1 MAEMKKPTGKVKLT
15 PAQVAAAEK
24 KALEAYRKS
33 RPSKEQVMKIRERQA
48 AKAAA
53 DQKVVDR
60 INAQTRTNRSKT
72 TVSKPAPASM
82 LKKAT
87 ETVKQKPKVKITG
100 TATSKPRVS
109 NSMIKSQPATASKPK
124 AKPLTGPAAVA
135 EIQRRT
141 SPAGVKKA
149 EMDAKKAT
157 KKKYPG
163 LYNK

>member
-1 MAEMKKPTGKVKLT
+1 MAEMKKPTGKVRLT
-15 PAQVAAAEK
+15 PAQVAAKVVAEK

-33 RPSKEQVMKIRERQA
+33 RPSKEQIMKVRERQA
-48 AKAAA
+48 VKAAA

-60 INAQTRTNRSKT
+60 INARTRANQSKT
-72 TVSKPAPASM
+72 TVSKPTTTP
-82 LKKAT
+82 
-87 ETVKQKPKVKITG
+87 
-100 TATSKPRVS
+100 
-109 NSMIKSQPATASKPK
+109 KPK

>member
-1 MAEMKKPTGKVKLT
+1 MAEMKKPTGKVRLT
-15 PAQVAAAEK
+15 PAQVAAKVVAEK

-33 RPSKEQVMKIRERQA
+33 RPSKEQVMKVRERQA
-48 AKAAA
+48 VKAAA

-60 INAQTRTNRSKT
+60 INARTRANQAKT
-72 TVSKPAPASM
+72 TVSKPTTTP
-82 LKKAT
+82 
-87 ETVKQKPKVKITG
+87 
-100 TATSKPRVS
+100 
-109 NSMIKSQPATASKPK
+109 KPK

-149 EMDAKKAT
+149 EMDAKNAT

-163 LYNK
+163 LYKK